1 MAFLY
6 SDTMDTS
13 LLSALR
19 GRRQLLVA
27 YSGGLDSTVLLHQL
41 VRLRETHPEL
51 RLRAIHVHHG
61 ISPNADRW
69 AAHCQAL
76 CHRWQVPFELA
87 YVELAQDGL
96 GLEAQARKARYQA
109 FAAALLPGEAL
120 VTAQHLD
127 DQCET
132 LLLALKRGS
141 GPAGLAAMP
150 AELPFAGSV
159 LLRPLLNTPRAQLE
173 AWASRHQLVWI
184 DDESNQDDRFDRNFL
199 RLRILPA
206 LEARWPHFTEA
217 AARSAQLCGEQ
228 EQLLDE
234 LLAPELA
241 ALMDGKTLAIAPLET
256 MSALKRA
263 ALLRRWL
270 AALNAPM
277 PSRATL
283 QRIWDEVAQSRED
296 AAPRLKC
303 GDYEARRYQGRLWW
317 VRARQGQRQTVLA
330 WPDPHEALSLPES
343 LGCLRFGESGDTVR
357 PPRPGETVSVR
368 FSAPGMLYIVGR
380 DRGRTLKKLWQELQV
395 PPWQREITPILFY
408 DEQPICAPGLFI
420 TREGQAQNEPG
431 WRLAWHKEHNDD

>member
-1 MAFLY
+1 
-6 SDTMDTS
+6 MDTS
-13 LLSALR
+13 LLCALR

-41 VRLRETHPEL
+41 VRLREACPAL

-69 AAHCQAL
+69 AAHCQAM
-76 CHRWQVPFELA
+76 CHRWQVPLELA
-87 YVELAQDGL
+87 YVELREEGL
-96 GLEAQARKARYQA
+96 GVEAQARKARYQA
-109 FAAALLPGEAL
+109 FEAALAPGEAL

-159 LLRPLLNTPRAQLE
+159 ILRPLLNTPRAQLE
-173 AWASRHQLVWI
+173 AWADRHKLLWI
-184 DDESNQDDRFDRNFL
+184 DDESNQDDRYDRNFL

-206 LEARWPHFTEA
+206 LEARWPHFTQA

-241 ALMDGKTLAIAPLET
+241 ALMEGKTLAIAPLES
-256 MSALKRA
+256 MSERKRA

-277 PSRATL
+277 PARATL

-296 AAPRLKC
+296 ASPRLKV
-303 GDYEARRYQGRLWW
+303 GDNEARRYQGRLWW
-317 VRARQGQRQTVLA
+317 IKARRGQRQTIIPWQDASRPLLLPQALGALA
-330 WPDPHEALSLPES
+330 FGSEGDAVRAPRAQEAL
-343 LGCLRFGESGDTVR
+343 
-357 PPRPGETVSVR
+357 SVR
-368 FSAPGMLYIVGR
+368 FSAPGTLYIVGR
-380 DRGRTLKKLWQELQV
+380 DRGRPLKKLWQELQM
-395 PPWQREITPILFY
+395 PPWRRETTPILFY
-408 DEQPICAPGLFI
+408 DEQPICAPGLFV
-420 TREGQAQNEPG
+420 TREGQTQNEPG
-431 WRLAWHKEHNDD
+431 LRLAWHKEHDDE

>member
-1 MAFLY
+1 MASLSF
-6 SDTMDTS
+6 DAMDTS
-13 LLSALR
+13 LLCALR

-41 VRLRETHPEL
+41 VRLREACPAL

-69 AAHCQAL
+69 AAHCQAM
-76 CHRWQVPFELA
+76 CHRWQVPLELA
-87 YVELAQDGL
+87 YVELREEGL
-96 GLEAQARKARYQA
+96 GVEAQARKARYQA
-109 FAAALLPGEAL
+109 FEAALAPGEAL

-150 AELPFAGSV
+150 AKLPFAGSV
-159 LLRPLLNTPRAQLE
+159 ILRPLLNTPRAQLE
-173 AWASRHQLVWI
+173 AWADRHKLLWI
-184 DDESNQDDRFDRNFL
+184 DDESNQDDRYDRNFL

-206 LEARWPHFTEA
+206 LEARWPHFTQA

-241 ALMDGKTLAIAPLET
+241 ALMEGKTLAIAPLES
-256 MSALKRA
+256 MSERKRA

-277 PSRATL
+277 PARATL

-296 AAPRLKC
+296 ASPRLKV
-303 GDYEARRYQGRLWW
+303 GDNEARRYQGRLWW
-317 VRARQGQRQTVLA
+317 IKARRGQRQTIIPWQDASRPLLLPQALGALA
-330 WPDPHEALSLPES
+330 FGSEGDAVRAPRAQEAL
-343 LGCLRFGESGDTVR
+343 
-357 PPRPGETVSVR
+357 SVR
-368 FSAPGMLYIVGR
+368 FSAPGTLYIVGR
-380 DRGRTLKKLWQELQV
+380 DRGRPLKKLWQELQV
-395 PPWQREITPILFY
+395 PPWRRETTPILFY
-408 DEQPICAPGLFI
+408 DEQPICAPGLFV

-431 WRLAWHKEHNDD
+431 LRLAWHKEHDDE

>member
-1 MAFLY
+1 MASLSF
-6 SDTMDTS
+6 DAMDTS
-13 LLSALR
+13 LLCALR

-41 VRLRETHPEL
+41 VRLREACPAL

-69 AAHCQAL
+69 AAHCQAM
-76 CHRWQVPFELA
+76 CHRWQVPLELA
-87 YVELAQDGL
+87 YVELREEGL
-96 GLEAQARKARYQA
+96 GVEAQARKARYQA
-109 FAAALLPGEAL
+109 FEAALAPGEAL

-159 LLRPLLNTPRAQLE
+159 ILRPLLNTPRAQLE
-173 AWASRHQLVWI
+173 AWADRHELLWI
-184 DDESNQDDRFDRNFL
+184 DDESNQDDRYDRNFL

-206 LEARWPHFTEA
+206 LEARWPHFTQA

-241 ALMDGKTLAIAPLET
+241 ALMEGKTLAIAPLES
-256 MSALKRA
+256 MSERKRA

-277 PSRATL
+277 PARATL

-296 AAPRLKC
+296 ASPRLKV
-303 GDYEARRYQGRLWW
+303 GDNEARRYQGRLWW
-317 VRARQGQRQTVLA
+317 IKARRGQRQTIIPWQDASRPLLLPQALGALA
-330 WPDPHEALSLPES
+330 
-343 LGCLRFGESGDTVR
+343 FGGEGDAVR
-357 PPRPGETVSVR
+357 APRAQETLSVR
-368 FSAPGMLYIVGR
+368 FSASGTLYIVGR
-380 DRGRTLKKLWQELQV
+380 DRGRPLKKLWQELQV
-395 PPWQREITPILFY
+395 PPWRRETTPILFY
-408 DEQPICAPGLFI
+408 DEQPICAPGLFV

-431 WRLAWHKEHNDD
+431 LRLAWHKEHDDE

>member
-1 MAFLY
+1 M
-6 SDTMDTS
+6 
-13 LLSALR
+13 
-19 GRRQLLVA
+19 
-27 YSGGLDSTVLLHQL
+27 LLHQL
-41 VRLRETHPEL
+41 VRLREACPAL

-61 ISPNADRW
+61 LSPNADRW

-76 CHRWQVPFELA
+76 CHRWQVPFTLT
-87 YVELAQDGL
+87 YVELAQEGL
-96 GLEAQARKARYQA
+96 GIEAQARKARYRA
-109 FAAALLPGEAL
+109 FAAALMPDEAL

-159 LLRPLLNTPRAQLE
+159 ILRPLLATPRAQLE
-173 AWASRHQLVWI
+173 TWAKQHQLVWI
-184 DDESNQDDRFDRNFL
+184 DDESNQDDRYDRNFL
-199 RLRILPA
+199 RLHILPA
-206 LEARWPHFTEA
+206 LEARWPHFTQA

-234 LLAPELA
+234 LLAQELA
-241 ALMDGKTLAIAPLET
+241 ALIEGKTLAIAPLET

-270 AALNAPM
+270 ATLNAPM
-277 PSRATL
+277 PARATL

-296 AAPRLKC
+296 ACPRLKA
-303 GDYEARRYQGRLWW
+303 GDYEVRRYQGALWW
-317 VRARQGQRQTVLA
+317 VRARRGQRQTILA
-330 WPDPHEALSLPES
+330 WPDAREARPLPEALGTLA
-343 LGCLRFGESGDTVR
+343 FGQNGDTVR
-357 PPRPGETVSVR
+357 PPRPEETLSVR
-368 FSAPGMLYIVGR
+368 FSAPGTLYIVGR

-395 PPWQREITPILFY
+395 PPWQRETTPILFY

-420 TREGQAQNEPG
+420 TREGEALHEPG
-431 WRLAWHKEHNDD
+431 WKLAWHKESNDE

>member
-1 MAFLY
+1 
-6 SDTMDTS
+6 MDTS

-109 FAAALLPGEAL
+109 FAAALVPGEAL

-150 AELPFAGSV
+150 AELPFAGSI

-317 VRARQGQRQTVLA
+317 VRAGSFT
-330 WPDPHEALSLPES
+330 
-343 LGCLRFGESGDTVR
+343 
-357 PPRPGETVSVR
+357 
-368 FSAPGMLYIVGR
+368 
-380 DRGRTLKKLWQELQV
+380 
-395 PPWQREITPILFY
+395 
-408 DEQPICAPGLFI
+408 
-420 TREGQAQNEPG
+420 
-431 WRLAWHKEHNDD
+431 

>member
-1 MAFLY
+1 
-6 SDTMDTS
+6 MDTS
-13 LLSALR
+13 LLCALR

-41 VRLRETHPEL
+41 VRLREACPAL

-69 AAHCQAL
+69 AAHCQAM
-76 CHRWQVPFELA
+76 CHRWQVPLELA
-87 YVELAQDGL
+87 YVELREEGL
-96 GLEAQARKARYQA
+96 GVEAQARKARYQA
-109 FAAALLPGEAL
+109 FEAALAPGEAL

-150 AELPFAGSV
+150 AELPFAGGV
-159 LLRPLLNTPRAQLE
+159 ILRPLLNTPRAQLE
-173 AWASRHQLVWI
+173 AWADRHELLWI
-184 DDESNQDDRFDRNFL
+184 DDESNQDDRYDRNFL

-206 LEARWPHFTEA
+206 LEARWPHFTQA

-241 ALMDGKTLAIAPLET
+241 ALMEGKTLAIAPLES
-256 MSALKRA
+256 MSERKRA

-277 PSRATL
+277 PARATL

-296 AAPRLKC
+296 ASPRLKV
-303 GDYEARRYQGRLWW
+303 GDNEARRYQGRLWW
-317 VRARQGQRQTVLA
+317 IKARRGQRQTIIP
-330 WPDPHEALSLPES
+330 WPDASRPLLLPQALGALA
-343 LGCLRFGESGDTVR
+343 FGSEGDAVR
-357 PPRPGETVSVR
+357 APRAQETLSVR
-368 FSAPGMLYIVGR
+368 FSAPGTLYIVGR
-380 DRGRTLKKLWQELQV
+380 DRGRPLKKLWQELQV
-395 PPWQREITPILFY
+395 PPWRRETTPILFY
-408 DEQPICAPGLFI
+408 DEQPICAPGLFV

-431 WRLAWHKEHNDD
+431 LRLAWHKEHDDE

>member
-1 MAFLY
+1 
-6 SDTMDTS
+6 MDTS
-13 LLSALR
+13 LLCALR

-41 VRLRETHPEL
+41 VRLREACPAL

-69 AAHCQAL
+69 AAHCQAM
-76 CHRWQVPFELA
+76 CHRWQVPLELA
-87 YVELAQDGL
+87 YVELREEGL
-96 GLEAQARKARYQA
+96 GVEAQARKARYQA
-109 FAAALLPGEAL
+109 FEAALAPGEAL

-150 AELPFAGSV
+150 AELPFAGGV
-159 LLRPLLNTPRAQLE
+159 ILRPLLNTPRAQLE
-173 AWASRHQLVWI
+173 AWADRHELLWI
-184 DDESNQDDRFDRNFL
+184 DDESNQDDRYDRNFL

-206 LEARWPHFTEA
+206 LEARWPHFTQA

-241 ALMDGKTLAIAPLET
+241 ALMEGKTLAIAPLES
-256 MSALKRA
+256 MSERKRA

-277 PSRATL
+277 PARATL

-296 AAPRLKC
+296 ASPRLKV
-303 GDYEARRYQGRLWW
+303 GDNEARRYQGRLWW
-317 VRARQGQRQTVLA
+317 IKARRGQRQTIIPWQDASRPLLLPQALGALA
-330 WPDPHEALSLPES
+330 
-343 LGCLRFGESGDTVR
+343 FGSEGDAVR
-357 PPRPGETVSVR
+357 APRAQETLSVR
-368 FSAPGMLYIVGR
+368 FSAPGTLYIVGR
-380 DRGRTLKKLWQELQV
+380 DRGRPLKKLWQELQV
-395 PPWQREITPILFY
+395 PPWRRETTPILFY
-408 DEQPICAPGLFI
+408 DEQPICAPGLFVS
-420 TREGQAQNEPG
+420 REGQAQNEPG
-431 WRLAWHKEHNDD
+431 LRLAWHKEHDDE

>member
-1 MAFLY
+1 
-6 SDTMDTS
+6 MDTS
-13 LLSALR
+13 LLCALR

-41 VRLRETHPEL
+41 VRLREACPAL

-69 AAHCQAL
+69 AAHCQAM
-76 CHRWQVPFELA
+76 CHRWQVPLELA
-87 YVELAQDGL
+87 YVELRDEGL
-96 GLEAQARKARYQA
+96 GVEAQARKARYQA
-109 FAAALLPGEAL
+109 FEAALASGEAL

-150 AELPFAGSV
+150 AELPFAGCV
-159 LLRPLLNTPRAQLE
+159 ILRPLLNTPRAQLK
-173 AWASRHQLVWI
+173 AWADRHELLWI
-184 DDESNQDDRFDRNFL
+184 DDESNQDDRYDRNFL

-206 LEARWPHFTEA
+206 LEARWPHFTQA

-241 ALMDGKTLAIAPLET
+241 ALMEGKTLAIAPLES
-256 MSALKRA
+256 MSERKRA

-277 PSRATL
+277 PARATL

-296 AAPRLKC
+296 ASPRLKV
-303 GDYEARRYQGRLWW
+303 GDNEARRYQGRLWW
-317 VRARQGQRQTVLA
+317 IKARRGQRQTIIPWQDACRPLLLPQALGALA
-330 WPDPHEALSLPES
+330 
-343 LGCLRFGESGDTVR
+343 FGSEGDAVR
-357 PPRPGETVSVR
+357 APRAQETLSVR
-368 FSAPGMLYIVGR
+368 FSASGTLYIVGR
-380 DRGRTLKKLWQELQV
+380 DRGRPLKKLWQELQV
-395 PPWQREITPILFY
+395 PPWRRETTPILFY
-408 DEQPICAPGLFI
+408 DEQPICAPGLFV

-431 WRLAWHKEHNDD
+431 LRLAWHKEHDDE

>member
-1 MAFLY
+1 MASLSF
-6 SDTMDTS
+6 DAMDTS
-13 LLSALR
+13 LLCALR

-41 VRLRETHPEL
+41 VRLRETCPAL

-69 AAHCQAL
+69 AAHCQAM
-76 CHRWQVPFELA
+76 CHRWQVPLELA
-87 YVELAQDGL
+87 YVELREEGL
-96 GLEAQARKARYQA
+96 GVEAQARKARYQA
-109 FAAALLPGEAL
+109 FEAALVPGEAL

-159 LLRPLLNTPRAQLE
+159 ILRPLLNTPRAQLE
-173 AWASRHQLVWI
+173 AWADRHELLWI
-184 DDESNQDDRFDRNFL
+184 DDESNQDDRYDRNFL

-206 LEARWPHFTEA
+206 LEARWPHFTQA

-241 ALMDGKTLAIAPLET
+241 AVMEGKTLAIAPLES
-256 MSALKRA
+256 MSERKRA

-277 PSRATL
+277 PARATL

-296 AAPRLKC
+296 ASPRLKV
-303 GDYEARRYQGRLWW
+303 GDNEARRYQGRLWW
-317 VRARQGQRQTVLA
+317 IKARRGQRQTIITWQDASRPLLLPQALGALA
-330 WPDPHEALSLPES
+330 FGSEGDAVRAPRAQEAL
-343 LGCLRFGESGDTVR
+343 
-357 PPRPGETVSVR
+357 SVR
-368 FSAPGMLYIVGR
+368 FSAPGTLYIVGR
-380 DRGRTLKKLWQELQV
+380 DRGRPLKKLWQELQV
-395 PPWQREITPILFY
+395 PPWRRETTPILFY
-408 DEQPICAPGLFI
+408 DEQPICAPGLFV
-420 TREGQAQNEPG
+420 TREGQTQNEPG
-431 WRLAWHKEHNDD
+431 LRLAWHKEHDDE

>member
-1 MAFLY
+1 
-6 SDTMDTS
+6 MDTS
-13 LLSALR
+13 LLCALR

-41 VRLRETHPEL
+41 VRLREACPAL

-69 AAHCQAL
+69 AAHCQAM
-76 CHRWQVPFELA
+76 CHRWQVPLELA
-87 YVELAQDGL
+87 YVELREEGL
-96 GLEAQARKARYQA
+96 GVEAQARKARYQA
-109 FAAALLPGEAL
+109 FEAALAPGEAL

-150 AELPFAGSV
+150 AKLPFAGSV
-159 LLRPLLNTPRAQLE
+159 ILRPLLNTPRAQLE
-173 AWASRHQLVWI
+173 AWADRHKLLWI
-184 DDESNQDDRFDRNFL
+184 DDESNQDDRYDRNFL

-206 LEARWPHFTEA
+206 LEARWPHFTQA

-241 ALMDGKTLAIAPLET
+241 ALMEGKTLAIAPLES
-256 MSALKRA
+256 MSERKRA

-277 PSRATL
+277 PARATL

-296 AAPRLKC
+296 ASPRLKV
-303 GDYEARRYQGRLWW
+303 GDNEARRYQGRLWW
-317 VRARQGQRQTVLA
+317 IKARRGQRQTIIPWQDASRPLLLPQALGALA
-330 WPDPHEALSLPES
+330 FGSEGDAVRAPRAQEAL
-343 LGCLRFGESGDTVR
+343 
-357 PPRPGETVSVR
+357 SVR
-368 FSAPGMLYIVGR
+368 FSAPGTLYIVGR
-380 DRGRTLKKLWQELQV
+380 DRGRPLKKLWQELQV
-395 PPWQREITPILFY
+395 PPWRRETTPILFY
-408 DEQPICAPGLFI
+408 DEQPICAPGLFV

-431 WRLAWHKEHNDD
+431 LRLAWHKEHDDE